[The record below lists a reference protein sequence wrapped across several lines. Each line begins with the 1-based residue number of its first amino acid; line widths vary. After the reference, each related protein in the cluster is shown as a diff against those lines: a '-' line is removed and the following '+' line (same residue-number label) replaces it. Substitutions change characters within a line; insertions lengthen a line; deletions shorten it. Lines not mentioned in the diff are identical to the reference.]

1 MSLVPF
7 GNWPERKL
15 CLWVLLLRNFCGNS
29 SRWHGLR
36 KIRHLTMMIICNP
49 YNPVYSELNSFM
61 VNIPILNFVKISDI
75 QRLSFV
81 VTGKIGYKWV
91 NSCVLPILLPTFAE
105 HLNGSFSVLSKS
117 RDLTMTTSWVVFKLV
132 WTCFVFFTNSAIP
145 ILDQISFE
153 LELHCF
159 VKVMWS

>member
-1 MSLVPF
+1 MSYRILPDWRQIKVKPKSCLSRIMMSLVPF

-61 VNIPILNFVKISDI
+61 VNIPILYFVKISDI

-81 VTGKIGYKWV
+81 VTGCKMVKLATSELIVVYYL
-91 NSCVLPILLPTFAE
+91 SCCLHLRNIWTVVLVFCQSHVILQWQPRE
-105 HLNGSFSVLSKS
+105 
-117 RDLTMTTSWVVFKLV
+117 
-132 WTCFVFFTNSAIP
+132 
-145 ILDQISFE
+145 
-153 LELHCF
+153 
-159 VKVMWS
+159 